1 MWYSHP
7 GWAVFYTL
15 HTLSY
20 SLSLYFQE
28 LRLHRAVTQCWW
40 EYKLYKK
47 WAYWIT
53 WLHCSEW
60 PIILSKQLL
69 LVLLCDQKYM
79 VTMTTMS
86 MLYHI
91 ATAYQIQ
98 VPTTTTGY
106 SLKMKNYIIHPN
118 KAYKDTRKVKLHME
132 TKHSNINCNQLKKC
146 HPFGTKYKIW

>member
-1 MWYSHP
+1 MHSLKRNSQEDTIFL
-7 GWAVFYTL
+7 VFSSLLCGTVIQGELSSTL
-15 HTLSY
+15 YILWVIHYLCIVRSCW
-20 SLSLYFQE
+20 
-28 LRLHRAVTQCWW
+28 LHRAVTQCWW

-53 WLHCSEW
+53 WLIPQTLHCSER

-79 VTMTTMS
+79 VTMTTIS

-98 VPTTTTGY
+98 VPRRPQQVTAWKWKTLYNT
-106 SLKMKNYIIHPN
+106 P
-118 KAYKDTRKVKLHME
+118 
-132 TKHSNINCNQLKKC
+132 
-146 HPFGTKYKIW
+146 